1 MGSHPSRST
10 LVTSNHQEL
19 KMSSESVTVFSVALL
34 LVSSVSA
41 SPRNKDL
48 HQRNG
53 DFDLT
58 ELMNKFLAEYD
69 SGNGDEY
76 EPHKEEVSFDPEP
89 QYNQDHQPYHHQQ
102 QHHHQQQQYYE
113 DHQHHQQQQY
123 YQDKPQQP
131 SYQGYPPNEPRRNQ
145 VYNRYK
151 DESNKV
157 NSANQDE
164 QKSVAQTSNSAKAS
178 QQPSVPAKEQTETSE
193 EEVDP
198 KLRDFTLIISKLLF
212 QLSQL

>member
-1 MGSHPSRST
+1 
-10 LVTSNHQEL
+10 
-19 KMSSESVTVFSVALL
+19 MS
-34 LVSSVSA
+34 
-41 SPRNKDL
+41 RNKDL
-48 HQRNG
+48 NPRNG

-69 SGNGDEY
+69 SGNGNEY
-76 EPHKEEVSFDPEP
+76 EPHKEEVSFDAEP
-89 QYNQDHQPYHHQQ
+89 QYNPEHHPYHHQQ
-102 QHHHQQQQYYE
+102 QHHQQQQYYE
-113 DHQHHQQQQY
+113 DHHQQQQQQF
-123 YQDKPQQP
+123 YQDQPQQP
-131 SYQGYPPNEPRRNQ
+131 IYQGYPKEPQRNQ

-157 NSANQDE
+157 NNGANQDE
-164 QKSVAQTSNSAKAS
+164 QKSVAQSSNSAKPNQ
-178 QQPSVPAKEQTETSE
+178 QQPSAPAKEQTVDSQE

>member
-19 KMSSESVTVFSVALL
+19 KMSSESVSVFSVVLI
-34 LVSSVSA
+34 LVSSVSP

-69 SGNGDEY
+69 SGNGNEY
-76 EPHKEEVSFDPEP
+76 EPHKEEISFDPEP

-102 QHHHQQQQYYE
+102 Q
-113 DHQHHQQQQY
+113 QHHQY

-131 SYQGYPPNEPRRNQ
+131 SYQGYPSNEPQRSQ

-151 DESNKV
+151 DESKKV
-157 NSANQDE
+157 NGVNQDE

-178 QQPSVPAKEQTETSE
+178 QQPSVSAKEQTETSQ

>member
-1 MGSHPSRST
+1 
-10 LVTSNHQEL
+10 
-19 KMSSESVTVFSVALL
+19 MS
-34 LVSSVSA
+34 
-41 SPRNKDL
+41 RNKDL
-48 HQRNG
+48 NPRNG

-69 SGNGDEY
+69 SGNGNEY
-76 EPHKEEVSFDPEP
+76 EPHQEEVSFDPEP
-89 QYNQDHQPYHHQQ
+89 QYNQEHHPYHHQQ
-102 QHHHQQQQYYE
+102 PHHQQQQYYE
-113 DHQHHQQQQY
+113 DHHHQQQQQQF

-131 SYQGYPPNEPRRNQ
+131 IYQGYPKEPQRNQ

-157 NSANQDE
+157 NNANQDK
-164 QKSVAQTSNSAKAS
+164 QKSVAQPSNSAKQSQESSTPAKQQNDAS
-178 QQPSVPAKEQTETSE
+178 QE